1 MKRSPL
7 NRGVLT
13 AGMLIA
19 ILPAAVA
26 FACRYTVRDIGFVDL
41 RGPEFS
47 LSVVGVDSIPAE
59 AMKRIEQGLRNS
71 NVRLN
76 VVKRRADD
84 GDGDEAG
91 GELGEGAGGA
101 AERSGIEITLID
113 RGGRRLRLDT
123 HAESGVDEAAMVS
136 DCLPRL
142 FTETRDTLA
151 RQSIGS
157 FAQIVVIDGSDQRQN
172 DRAWGVAGE
181 AAEAIRRIEP
191 MLPRPI
197 AFPVRTVRLSLGQRV
212 ADPVLLWSLG
222 LHVVSPDDLSAASE
236 AVVAVIYGRGRLAGP
251 VMTGAA
257 IEVRET
263 LAQLALVGESCEC
276 ETDRKWLDERVVPY
290 RWAAN
295 DRELAAQRL
304 GFDPESPL
312 VRAEMI
318 RIVSQ
323 GVGAGRSKKP
333 LNGADGE
340 AGAGGAGGGGDA
352 IERLLLGYSESSVA
366 AYREAGQSSNDS
378 PSDIPSSDDSVGT
391 NSATN
396 GTSAD
401 ATESEMP
408 LSQVRAQ
415 IIQGDGWDF
424 DDQESVEGGD
434 ADADLA
440 GGLGED
446 HDAAAFLAA
455 SETSSAHGAGESLST
470 PDGRKVSGRTDGGR
484 TDGGT
489 AERPLSVNVM
499 AGEQSRPIRIALMSS
514 FLVLATV
521 SLGGAWLAWG
531 MRST

>member
-1 MKRSPL
+1 MKRRPL
-7 NRGVLT
+7 NRVVLT
-13 AGMLIA
+13 AGLLTA

-26 FACRYTVRDIGFVDL
+26 LACRYTVRDIGFVDL

-47 LSVVGVDSIPAE
+47 LSVVGGGSIPAE
-59 AMKRIEQGLRNS
+59 EIQRIEQELRNS

-76 VVKRRADD
+76 VVKSA
-84 GDGDEAG
+84 AG
-91 GELGEGAGGA
+91 GEMGEDAGGA
-101 AERSGIEITLID
+101 LGRSEIEITLID

-123 HAESGVDEAAMVS
+123 HSVSDGDGGTVVS
-136 DCLPRL
+136 DCLPQL

-157 FAQIVVIDGSDQRQN
+157 FAQIVVIDGSDQQQN

-197 AFPVRTVRLSLGQRV
+197 AFPVRTVRLSFGQRA

-222 LHVVSPDDLSAASE
+222 LDVASPDDEAAVFE
-236 AVVAVIYGRGRLAGP
+236 PVTVVMYGRGRLAGP

-276 ETDRKWLDERVVPY
+276 ETDRKWLDERVIPY
-290 RWAAN
+290 RWQTN

-323 GVGAGRSKKP
+323 GISAGRGKKS
-333 LNGADGE
+333 LNAADGQ
-340 AGAGGAGGGGDA
+340 AGAGDDAGGGDA
-352 IERLLLGYSESSVA
+352 IERLLLGYSESSVD
-366 AYREAGQSSNDS
+366 AYRQAGQSSNDS
-378 PSDIPSSDDSVGT
+378 PSAIPSSDDSTGPST
-391 NSATN
+391 ATN
-396 GTSAD
+396 GASTD

-408 LSQVRAQ
+408 LSPVRAQ

-434 ADADLA
+434 AGVEVGDELD
-440 GGLGED
+440 ED

-455 SETSSAHGAGESLST
+455 SETSSDHMAEGSLST
-470 PDGRKVSGRTDGGR
+470 PDGRKVSGGTDGHA
-484 TDGGT
+484 
-489 AERPLSVNVM
+489 AESPLSVDVM
-499 AGEQSRPIRIALMSS
+499 ASDQSRPIRIALLSS